1 MSPRSRDNMANKLR
15 IDHLIWRLD
24 TILEQ
29 RDAAHKI
36 VERLDGEGRLTPTLS
51 PINQSRDG
59 SQNGSNSSVF
69 YRGNKNEKLK
79 VLSAADKISIF
90 K

>member
-36 VERLDGEGRLTPTLS
+36 VERLDGNGRLTPTLS
-51 PINQSRDG
+51 PINQSREG
-59 SQNGSNSSVF
+59 S
-69 YRGNKNEKLK
+69 
-79 VLSAADKISIF
+79 
-90 K
+90 